1 MARPTDS
8 LDWNY
13 DAPLVINV
21 FFGAAGVAVSS
32 DSDAFTTAAS
42 GWTVAEKAQ
51 AMKAF
56 EAFETVAN
64 VQFNEVFTMGA
75 ADFAML
81 ESKNEGDAVGNFG
94 YWAIGGG
101 DLTYGGVLY
110 SALDGWGVFNSD
122 DDGSGTEG
130 DAGDSWSDA
139 NLAVGA
145 YGYITLI
152 HEIAHGMGLAH
163 PHDSGGGSEIM
174 QGVTSAFGDYGDFN
188 LNQGIFTTMSY
199 NDGWHTAPHVPELN
213 PSSAT
218 YGYGWQGTLMA
229 LDIAVLQEKYGA
241 NMTYNTGD
249 DTYQM
254 PSSNA
259 AGTYYSCIWDA
270 GGTDTIRHDGT
281 SNVRIDL
288 RAATLEYTAIGGGA
302 VSYVDG
308 IYGGFTIAN
317 TVVIENAVG
326 GSGDDV
332 LRGNEAVNELNGRDG
347 DDTYYVQQNGDTII
361 DSSGTDT
368 VNSTVSFTLAA
379 NLEKCVLI
387 GGAAIN
393 ATGNQFANTLTGNG
407 AANQLDGGGGADRM
421 IGNKGNDT
429 YIVNQRQDRVVES
442 ANGGRDGVRSTVDF
456 TLGNNVENCSLLGSG
471 DLDATGNRL
480 ANTLRGNSG
489 NNVLDGRDG
498 KDKMIG
504 GLGNDVYVVNQ
515 RGDNVVERG
524 RGSDTVRSTVD
535 YNLDQGVER
544 CVLVGSSKI
553 NAVGNSLDNFLRG
566 NKGGN
571 VLDGGGGKDKMVGG
585 LGNDVYIVNQR
596 GDNVVEKGRG
606 SDTVRSTID
615 YSLDK
620 AVERCIL
627 VGGSKIDA
635 TGNSLDNMLRGN
647 RGANVLDG
655 GGGKDKMVGGLGN
668 DVYIVNQRG
677 DSVVEKGR
685 GTDTVRS
692 TVDYTLDKGVE
703 RCMLLGKSGAD
714 ATGNNLVNTLLG
726 NNGNNTLKALG
737 GSDALNGGGGRDI
750 LMGGI
755 GSDNLN
761 GGTGADVFDFNSV
774 SDSTQKPRGR
784 DFIGD
789 FSRKQGDKI
798 NLAQIDADGSLAGN
812 GQFKFIG
819 KDAFSS
825 DGDRVD
831 DSRAELRYFHTSSRD
846 TIIQG
851 DTNGDRIADFS
862 IVVDG
867 RMNFTQGDFVL

>member
-1 MARPTDS
+1 
-8 LDWNY
+8 
-13 DAPLVINV
+13 
-21 FFGAAGVAVSS
+21 
-32 DSDAFTTAAS
+32 
-42 GWTVAEKAQ
+42 
-51 AMKAF
+51 
-56 EAFETVAN
+56 
-64 VQFNEVFTMGA
+64 
-75 ADFAML
+75 
-81 ESKNEGDAVGNFG
+81 
-94 YWAIGGG
+94 
-101 DLTYGGVLY
+101 
-110 SALDGWGVFNSD
+110 
-122 DDGSGTEG
+122 
-130 DAGDSWSDA
+130 
-139 NLAVGA
+139 
-145 YGYITLI
+145 
-152 HEIAHGMGLAH
+152 MGLAH
-163 PHDSGGGSEIM
+163 PHDSGGGSDVM
-174 QGVTSAFGDYGDFN
+174 DGVTSAFGDYGDFN

-199 NDGWHTAPHVPELN
+199 NDGWHTAPHVPELD

-259 AGTYYSCIWDA
+259 AGTFYSCIWDA

-281 SNVRIDL
+281 PDVRIDL

-387 GGAAIN
+387 GGASIN

-407 AANQLDGGGGADRM
+407 AANQLNGGGGADRM
-421 IGNKGNDT
+421 IGNNGNDT
-429 YIVNQRQDRVVES
+429 YIVNQRQDIVVEY
-442 ANGGRDGVRSTVDF
+442 ANGGRDSVRSTVDF
-456 TLGNNVENCSLLGSG
+456 TLGNNVEICSLLGSG
-471 DLDATGNRL
+471 NIDATGNAL

-489 NNVLDGRDG
+489 ANLLDGGRGSDT
-498 KDKMIG
+498 MIG
-504 GLGNDVYVVNQ
+504 GHGNDVYVVNQ
-515 RGDNVVERG
+515 RSDNVVE
-524 RGSDTVRSTVD
+524 S
-535 YNLDQGVER
+535 
-544 CVLVGSSKI
+544 
-553 NAVGNSLDNFLRG
+553 
-566 NKGGN
+566 
-571 VLDGGGGKDKMVGG
+571 
-585 LGNDVYIVNQR
+585 
-596 GDNVVEKGRG
+596 
-606 SDTVRSTID
+606 
-615 YSLDK
+615 
-620 AVERCIL
+620 
-627 VGGSKIDA
+627 
-635 TGNSLDNMLRGN
+635 
-647 RGANVLDG
+647 
-655 GGGKDKMVGGLGN
+655 
-668 DVYIVNQRG
+668 
-677 DSVVEKGR
+677 GR

-692 TVDYTLDKGVE
+692 SVDYLLDAGIE
-703 RCMLLGKSGAD
+703 RCYLIGPSGAD
-714 ATGNNLVNTLLG
+714 ATGNSLANTLRG
-726 NNGNNTLKALG
+726 NGGGNTLKALG
-737 GSDALNGGGGRDI
+737 GSDALKGGGGRDI
-750 LMGGI
+750 LVGGV
-755 GSDNLN
+755 GKDNLN

-798 NLAQIDADGSLAGN
+798 NLAQVDADGSLAGN

-819 KDAFSS
+819 KKAFSS
-825 DGDRVD
+825 DRDHID
-831 DSRAELRYFHTSSRD
+831 DSRAELRYFHTSNRD

-851 DTNGDRIADFS
+851 DTDGDRIAEFS